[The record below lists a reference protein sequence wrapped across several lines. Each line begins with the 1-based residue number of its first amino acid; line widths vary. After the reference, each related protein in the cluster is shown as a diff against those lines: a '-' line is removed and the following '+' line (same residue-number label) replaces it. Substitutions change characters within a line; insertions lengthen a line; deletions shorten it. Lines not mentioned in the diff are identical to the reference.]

1 MELELTYM
9 DILSI
14 FRITMVEITDGY
26 RLLVSG
32 QTLTILVGLVLV
44 PLIVVVHVGVVETL
58 LVFIAFMNVP
68 HRVNAV
74 GFSWDAHVMIKT
86 IKDKGK

>member
-1 MELELTYM
+1 
-9 DILSI
+9 
-14 FRITMVEITDGY
+14 MVEIIDGCKV
-26 RLLVSG
+26 LVSG
-32 QTLTILVGLVLV
+32 QTLTTLAQLALVL
-44 PLIVVVHVGVVETL
+44 PIVAVHVEVVETL

-86 IKDKGK
+86 IKNKGN